1 MRHGFTAH
9 VPYDMIMTKI
19 APHIKNKAKSYSH
32 GMCQDVMHSIGCST
46 NNYKLG
52 RTGIFLRPK
61 NEMFGDLLVA
71 LDEDGARKIAHE
83 VSERFLIRQRHSLS
97 ICFRF
102 IGQRK
107 SSNALFLIIL
117 SCFTH
122 EPNFPLLCFNSAD

>member
-19 APHIKNKAKSYSH
+19 APHIKNKAKLYSH

-61 NEMFGDLLVA
+61 NEMFGDLLAA
-71 LDEDGARKIAHE
+71 LDEDGAKKIAHE
-83 VSERFLIRQRHSLS
+83 VSERFFIRQRHSLS

-102 IGQRK
+102 IGQSK
-107 SSNALFLIIL
+107 SSNAF
-117 SCFTH
+117 F
-122 EPNFPLLCFNSAD
+122 